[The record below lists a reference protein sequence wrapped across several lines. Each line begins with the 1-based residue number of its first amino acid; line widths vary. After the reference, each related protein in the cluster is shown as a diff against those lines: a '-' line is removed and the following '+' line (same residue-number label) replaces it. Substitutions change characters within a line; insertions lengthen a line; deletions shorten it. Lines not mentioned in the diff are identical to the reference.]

1 MLELFMQKENCFIL
15 VFLFGS
21 LFGFSLAIV
30 RRIGGTQITGEIL
43 SYRQNEHLHFI
54 PIIQFEVEGVIQT
67 LQLNRGFKK
76 KLAKEG
82 QMIEIYYKPDN
93 EKSVR
98 LIGDKRDIW
107 CSSILLCLAF
117 LSIILLII

>member
-1 MLELFMQKENCFIL
+1 MLDLFMQKENCFIL

-43 SYRQNEHLHFI
+43 SYRQNDQLHFI
-54 PIIQFEVEGVIQT
+54 PIIQFEVEGVMQT
-67 LQLNRGFKK
+67 LQLNRGFKR

-93 EKSVR
+93 EKNVR

-107 CSSILLCLAF
+107 CSLILLCLGI
-117 LSIILLII
+117 LSIFLILI